1 MAAMIELFLTIYFVT
16 IAVRLA
22 YVLGKSKG
30 WDESCEFLRE
40 IAERE
45 LKRLR
50 QEDDELVSADVEPDG
65 FCAWD
70 KRREDK

>member
-1 MAAMIELFLTIYFVT
+1 MIKLFFTVYFVT

-50 QEDDELVSADVEPDG
+50 QEDDE
-65 FCAWD
+65 
-70 KRREDK
+70 

>member
-1 MAAMIELFLTIYFVT
+1 MAAMIELFLTVYIVT
-16 IAVRLA
+16 VAVRLA

-30 WDESCEFLRE
+30 WDESSEFLRE

-50 QEDDELVSADVEPDG
+50 QEDDE
-65 FCAWD
+65 
-70 KRREDK
+70 